1 VGIIDVANR
10 ILLMIEN
17 IWEKSNKNTFIQDK
31 DNISDSSFIDLYTIS
46 YFLQITI
53 NIFDL

>member
-1 VGIIDVANR
+1 
-10 ILLMIEN
+10 MIEN
-17 IWEKSNKNTFIQDK
+17 IWEKFNKNTFIQDK

-46 YFLQITI
+46 YFLQITL